1 MNRMKS
7 MLLLAMMVL
16 SAVACDKNNPV
27 RTEELFLEVNVNN
40 ISGQW
45 ELKQWNGEEMAEGTY
60 VYLDL
65 ERKDM
70 TYTMYQNVDSFSDV
84 PHVITGRYALSTDVS
99 SGTVIR
105 GSYDHDSGD
114 WTHRYVIKWLTADA
128 MLWVATDDS
137 EVDQMFVRVD
147 SIPVAE

>member
-1 MNRMKS
+1 MKS

-16 SAVACDKNNPV
+16 SAVACDKNEPV
-27 RTEELFLEVNVNN
+27 GTEELLEVNVNN

-45 ELKQWNGEEMAEGTY
+45 ELIEWNGDAMAEGTY

-70 TYTMYQNVDSFSDV
+70 TYTMYQNVDSFSNV

-114 WTHRYVIKWLTADA
+114 WTHRYVIKWLTAEA
-128 MLWVATDDS
+128 MLWVATDDP
-137 EVDQMFVRVD
+137 EVNQMFVRVD
-147 SIPVAE
+147 SIPVTE